1 VSANLQRAALL
12 FRQSRFDLAE
22 RELRQALGDAPNDA
36 RAHALLGLCLAK
48 AERFDEATREAQE
61 AIALAPDLPLTHYAL
76 ADILHDRARLDE
88 AHAAILEAIRLDPED
103 ADYRALLAN
112 VLADRRRWP
121 EALEAADDALRLDAE
136 HTPATNLRAM
146 ALLHLGRKEEAGA
159 TIEGALA
166 RDPENAASHA
176 NLGWNLLHRADHDRA
191 IEHFREAL
199 RIDPTFEWAREGLV
213 ESLKARYR
221 LYGLLLRYFLWM
233 SRLGGRARW
242 LVLIGAYIGFRVL
255 RGVASAAPA
264 LAPLVTPVL
273 ILYGAFALSTWLAD
287 PLFNLVLRLN
297 RYGRYALSPDQVL
310 ASNWV
315 GGVLLAGILSAL
327 AGLATGQSAFF
338 IAAFL
343 FVAFSL
349 PVAGTFNCAPG
360 WPRRAMAIYTAVLG
374 AIALAGLS
382 QLSFARP
389 GTDPFPTDTAAALLG
404 LFLVG
409 VFLSGWIAN
418 ILATVRPK
426 R

>member
-1 VSANLQRAALL
+1 VSVNLQRAALL

-48 AERFDEATREAQE
+48 AERFDEATREAEE

-76 ADILHDRARLDE
+76 ADILHDRARLEE
-88 AHAAILEAIRLDPED
+88 ARAVILEAIRLDPED

-112 VLADRRRWP
+112 ILADQQRWP
-121 EALEAADDALRLDAE
+121 EALAAAEDGLRLDPE
-136 HTPATNLRAM
+136 HTPATNLRAI

-176 NLGWNLLHRADHDRA
+176 NLGWNLLHRAEYDRA
-191 IEHFREAL
+191 LEHFLEAL
-199 RIDPTFEWAREGLV
+199 RIDPTFDWAREGLV
-213 ESLKARYR
+213 EALKARHR
-221 LYGLLLRYFLWM
+221 IYGLLLRYFLWM
-233 SRLGGRARW
+233 SRLDGRARW

-264 LAPLVTPVL
+264 LAIIITPVL
-273 ILYGAFALSTWLAD
+273 VVYGAFALSTWLAD

-297 RYGRYALSPDQVL
+297 RYGRYALSPDQIL

-315 GGVLLAGILSAL
+315 GGVLLAGLLSAL
-327 AGLATGQSAFF
+327 AGLATGHPAFLF
-338 IAAFL
+338 AAFL

-360 WPRRAMAIYTAVLG
+360 WPRRAMAIYTAALGVLG
-374 AIALAGLS
+374 LAGIA
-382 QLSFARP
+382 QLPFGRP
-389 GTDPFPTDTAAALLG
+389 AADPLPDAAGLLG
-404 LFLVG
+404 IFLFG

-418 ILATVRPK
+418 ILANVRPK